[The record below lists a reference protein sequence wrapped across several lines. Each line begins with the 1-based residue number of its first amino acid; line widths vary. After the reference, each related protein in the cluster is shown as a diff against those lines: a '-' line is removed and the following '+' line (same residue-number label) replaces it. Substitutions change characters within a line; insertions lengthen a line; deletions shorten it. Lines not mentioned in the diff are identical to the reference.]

1 MLRNEKYMGD
11 ALLQKTYTVDF
22 MTKKKVKNTGIVPQY
37 YVEDDHEA
45 IIPKELFYR
54 VQEEMMRRASLCK
67 AAVTRKK
74 NQKSRY
80 SSTYALTGMLI
91 CGKCGQEYRRV
102 TWARN
107 GKKKVVWRCSNR
119 LTNGV
124 KKCASGIWK
133 ISRMAITSTL
143 VTKTGLKISC
153 PVFFWKRTASHQQIR
168 VSARPKKGEDVMA
181 SNMVL
186 HLLSVEQLHQ
196 KLNRPRGNEVDD
208 GRTHNGDQQEG
219 NGLRLEDVQI
229 FQCAN
234 CGGDKQDPHVF
245 RQKRGTLPDLT
256 LLQNAGQQQ
265 NQQQDQADHAGR
277 DHNGQQRGNA
287 LSGHADQE

>member
-22 MTKKKVKNTGIVPQY
+22 MTKKKVKNTGLVPQY

-74 NQKSRY
+74 NQRSRY

-124 KKCASGIWK
+124 KKCGESE
-133 ISRMAITSTL
+133 TL
-143 VTKTGLKISC
+143 
-153 PVFFWKRTASHQQIR
+153 
-168 VSARPKKGEDVMA
+168 E
-181 SNMVL
+181 
-186 HLLSVEQLHQ
+186 E
-196 KLNRPRGNEVDD
+196 
-208 GRTHNGDQQEG
+208 
-219 NGLRLEDVQI
+219 
-229 FQCAN
+229 
-234 CGGDKQDPHVF
+234 
-245 RQKRGTLPDLT
+245 
-256 LLQNAGQQQ
+256 
-265 NQQQDQADHAGR
+265 
-277 DHNGQQRGNA
+277 NA
-287 LSGHADQE
+287 LNLSLIHI